1 MLKNIVLSVIIRTY
15 NESKYLDEILSAIF
29 LQDLDSNFDIE
40 VVIVDSGSTDGTIKI
55 AKSHNVRI
63 TTINKQDFTFGRSLN
78 IGCEFS
84 KGSYLIFI
92 SGHCVPTNS
101 SWLKN
106 LVQPIM
112 NGECDYTYG
121 RQVGRDTTKYSEQQ
135 VFSKYFPL
143 ECSVPNKGF
152 FCNNANA
159 ALLKSTWEKYKFDE
173 FLTGLEDMHLA
184 KKIVDNGHFIGYVS
198 TAVVYHI
205 HDETWGQIK
214 NRYEREAIA
223 LQKIMPEVHVSV
235 RDMISFIII
244 GIWTDLSRAI
254 KSKVFFQEFIG
265 ILKFRFLQFY
275 GSYRGNHISKKVSY
289 NAKMKYYYPEIK

>member
-1 MLKNIVLSVIIRTY
+1 
-15 NESKYLDEILSAIF
+15 
-29 LQDLDSNFDIE
+29 
-40 VVIVDSGSTDGTIKI
+40 
-55 AKSHNVRI
+55 
-63 TTINKQDFTFGRSLN
+63 KQDFTFGRSLN

-205 HDETWGQIK
+205 HDETWGQMVITNTLPERPDWVNVYLADSMGNMRPPGRELAGLLYTGIEEWEIDQSPETELSVYPNPVSNEMVIK
-214 NRYEREAIA
+214 C
-223 LQKIMPEVHVSV
+223 
-235 RDMISFIII
+235 
-244 GIWTDLSRAI
+244 
-254 KSKVFFQEFIG
+254 
-265 ILKFRFLQFY
+265 FLQDRDKIQIGVYSLTGQLVNSIFSDEKPPGDNEIHWNAQSLPGGVY
-275 GSYRGNHISKKVSY
+275 FIRLTTKNGLIHSKIVKH
-289 NAKMKYYYPEIK
+289 